1 MKNDFAMIVSY
12 PKVQNKVTKFLKT
25 AATSS
30 NCNTAIPT
38 AELVRLIKQLVCQ
51 YFLVLRK

>member
-12 PKVQNKVTKFLKT
+12 PKVQNKATKFLKT

-30 NCNTAIPT
+30 KCDTAMPT

-51 YFLVLRK
+51 YFLFS